1 MRYMEG
7 QAETPRKMS
16 RFFIVKVTA
25 GQERNVARILESR
38 ITSPEQQGIYSILI
52 LPEIKGYIF
61 VEAESRDKVSM
72 LVQGI
77 KHVKMGSILPVK
89 KEEIMIHLVE
99 KPTIEMLSVGD
110 IVEIIS
116 GPLQGIS
123 GKIIRIDKPKNEVT
137 IEPTD
142 AAFVL
147 PISVPADQV
156 RVIREK
162 GV

>member
-1 MRYMEG
+1 
-7 QAETPRKMS
+7 
-16 RFFIVKVTA
+16 
-25 GQERNVARILESR
+25 
-38 ITSPEQQGIYSILI
+38 
-52 LPEIKGYIF
+52 
-61 VEAESRDKVSM
+61 
-72 LVQGI
+72 
-77 KHVKMGSILPVK
+77 
-89 KEEIMIHLVE
+89 LVE
-99 KPTIEMLSVGD
+99 RPTIEILSVGD

>member
-1 MRYMEG
+1 MSEA
-7 QAETPRKMS
+7 QRKTT
-16 RFFIVKVTA
+16 RFFVIKVTS
-25 GQERNVARILESR
+25 GQERNVVRILESR
-38 ITSPEQQGIYSILI
+38 ITSPEQQGVYSILI
-52 LPEIKGYIF
+52 LPDIKGYVF
-61 VEAESRDKVSM
+61 VEAESRDKVSV

-77 KHVKMGSILPVK
+77 KHAKAGSILPVK
-89 KEEIMIHLVE
+89 KEEIVIHLIE
-99 KPTIEMLSVGD
+99 RPTIEMLSIGD
-110 IVEIIS
+110 VVEIIS

-137 IEPTD
+137 IEPAD

-156 RVIREK
+156 RVMKEK

>member
-1 MRYMEG
+1 MEG
-7 QAETPRKMS
+7 HSEAQRKSS
-16 RFFIVKVTA
+16 RFFVVKVTA
-25 GQERNVARILESR
+25 GQERNVVRILESR
-38 ITSPEQQGIYSILI
+38 IMSPEQQGVYSIII
-52 LPEIKGYIF
+52 LPDIKGYIF
-61 VEAESRDKVSM
+61 VEAESRDKISV

-77 KHVKMGSILPVK
+77 KHVKTGSILPVK
-89 KEEIMIHLVE
+89 KEEIVIHLVE

-137 IEPTD
+137 IEPAD
-142 AAFVL
+142 AAFVI

-156 RVIREK
+156 RVIKEK
-162 GV
+162 EV

>member
-1 MRYMEG
+1 MEG
-7 QAETPRKMS
+7 QAEAS
-16 RFFIVKVTA
+16 RRPSTFFVVKVTA

-38 ITSPEQQGIYSILI
+38 VTSPEEQGIYSILI
-52 LPEIKGYIF
+52 LPDIRGYIF
-61 VEAESRDKVSM
+61 VEAESRDKVSI

-77 KHVKMGSILPVK
+77 KHVKAGSILPVK
-89 KEEIMIHLVE
+89 KEEIAVHLVE
-99 KPTIEMLSVGD
+99 KPAIEVLSVGD
-110 IVEIIS
+110 MVEIIS

-123 GKIIRIDKPKNEVT
+123 GRIIRIDKPKNEVT

-142 AAFVL
+142 AAFVI

-156 RVIREK
+156 RVIKEK

>member
-1 MRYMEG
+1 MEG
-7 QAETPRKMS
+7 HSEVQRKS
-16 RFFIVKVTA
+16 SKFFVVKVTA

-38 ITSPEQQGIYSILI
+38 ITSPEQQGVYSIII
-52 LPEIKGYIF
+52 LPDIKGYIF
-61 VEAESRDKVSM
+61 VEAESRDKISV

-77 KHVKMGSILPVK
+77 KHVKTGSILPVK
-89 KEEIMIHLVE
+89 KEEIVIHLVE

-137 IEPTD
+137 IEPAD
-142 AAFVL
+142 AAFVI

-156 RVIREK
+156 RVIKEK
-162 GV
+162 EV

>member
-1 MRYMEG
+1 MEG
-7 QAETPRKMS
+7 RSEAQRKSS
-16 RFFIVKVTA
+16 RFFVVKVTA
-25 GQERNVARILESR
+25 GQERNVVRILESR
-38 ITSPEQQGIYSILI
+38 ITSPEQQGVYSIII
-52 LPEIKGYIF
+52 LPDIKGYIF
-61 VEAESRDKVSM
+61 VEAESRDKISV

-77 KHVKMGSILPVK
+77 KHVKTGSILPVK
-89 KEEIMIHLVE
+89 KEEIVIHLVE

-137 IEPTD
+137 IEPAD
-142 AAFVL
+142 AAFVI

-156 RVIREK
+156 RVIKEK
-162 GV
+162 EV

>member
-1 MRYMEG
+1 MES
-7 QAETPRKMS
+7 QPEAQRKTS
-16 RFFIVKVTA
+16 RFFVVKVTA

-38 ITSPEQQGIYSILI
+38 ITSPEQQGVYSLLI
-52 LPEIKGYIF
+52 LPDIKGYIF
-61 VEAESRDKVSM
+61 VEAESRDRVSV

-77 KHVKMGSILPVK
+77 KHVKAGSIVPVK
-89 KEEIMIHLVE
+89 REEIVIHLVE
-99 KPTIEMLSVGD
+99 RPTIEMLSVGD

-137 IEPTD
+137 IEPAD

-156 RVIREK
+156 RVIK
-162 GV
+162 GRGS